1 MADVELTGGEPS
13 AQVQDDLNSLLGTAL
28 GVTQEQLEAQ
38 GAFLPA
44 ALVVQADGELRMVAV
59 SPEESDEDL
68 DAEAM
73 IDDLYTVLREQKDQN
88 RAVAVFSDITLPDEG
103 TDAIHVVAEHSEG
116 VCISAI
122 QTYSEQD
129 GTVDVQR
136 PHLGV
141 RRARSSGL
149 RTPKHRLSP
158 KPGRA

>member
-73 IDDLYTVLREQKDQN
+73 IDDLYTVLRDQKDQN

-122 QTYSEQD
+122 QTYSQED
-129 GTVDVQR
+129 GAWTFND
-136 PHLGV
+136 PIWE
-141 RRARSSGL
+141 SGEPIVWAAD
-149 RTPKHRLSP
+149 TEEPSES
-158 KPGRA
+158 